1 MRRVRL
7 DIGAVAASPE
17 EGGSFTFFLYRE
29 GMDKC
34 LPVPLT
40 PPQMHSILSN
50 FKQLPGSLIS
60 MQSLFAGVL
69 QEYRIELLEV
79 SIIKSDEEE
88 AQENNGFVSELL
100 FFDGDKE
107 IRQMAGFVDGIILS
121 KSFSCPIYISEELL
135 ERYAR
140 GIDMESKDVLDKEA
154 LLNRLKDELQE
165 AINNEEYEKA
175 SEISKRIESIKKN
188 KDK

>member
-29 GMDKC
+29 GMDRS

-50 FKQLPGSLIS
+50 FRQIPGASIS
-60 MQSLFAGVL
+60 MQSLFSEVL

-79 SIIKSDEEE
+79 SIVKSYEED
-88 AQENNGFVSELL
+88 AQENDGFVAELL

-107 IRQMAGFVDGIILS
+107 IRKIAGFVDGIILS

-135 ERYAR
+135 DRYAR
-140 GIDMESKDVLDKEA
+140 EIDLQSKDVLDKET
-154 LLNRLKDELQE
+154 LLSRLKDELQQ

-175 SEISKRIESIKKN
+175 SAISKRIESIKNNN
-188 KDK
+188 K